1 MQTSS
6 RLTETL
12 PALAILF
19 AGAIWGLFWLPMR
32 AFESA
37 RLPGDWL
44 TLIFFAIPALTLLP
58 FVIYRRRVP
67 SHMLIAV
74 FATGVFTGAG
84 SVLYSVSLVLTTVA
98 KALLLF
104 YLTPVWSTLFGY
116 LILREKLQF
125 TRVVALVL
133 GIAGLIVILDTGPL
147 PIPDN
152 TGDWIALLSGIA
164 WGYGTVRLHSQQ
176 TVPICESLFAYF
188 TGGVMVVLL
197 VIALPLSDFAPFPN
211 LHEVFRFLPWIALI
225 AIGIILVSM
234 FLVYWGALRL
244 SPARVGLLL
253 MAEVV
258 VGIASAALLTNEP
271 FGSREII
278 GSVLIIGAALVEII
292 QQKSIDSRIKG

>member
-1 MQTSS
+1 
-6 RLTETL
+6 
-12 PALAILF
+12 
-19 AGAIWGLFWLPMR
+19 MR

-44 TLIFFAIPALTLLP
+44 TLLFFTIPGLILLP
-58 FVIYRRRVP
+58 VIIYRRRIP
-67 SHMLIAV
+67 SHLLVAV
-74 FATGVFTGAG
+74 FATGLFTGAG
-84 SVLYSVSLVLTTVA
+84 SVLYAVSLVLTTVA

-104 YLTPVWSTLFGY
+104 YLTPVWSTIFGY
-116 LILREKLQF
+116 FILREKLRF
-125 TRVVALVL
+125 ARIVALVL
-133 GIAGLIVILDTGPL
+133 GILGLIVILDTGPL

-164 WGYGTVRLHSQQ
+164 WGYGTVRLHAQQ

-188 TGGVMVVLL
+188 CGGVVVVLF
-197 VIALPLSDFAPFPN
+197 VIMLPLSEFGPFPDAS
-211 LHEVFRFLPWIALI
+211 EVTRFLPWIALI

-258 VGIASAALLTNEP
+258 VGIASAAFLTDEP

-278 GSVLIIGAALVEII
+278 GSVLIVGAALVEIF
-292 QQKSIDSRIKG
+292 QQESIDKRVKG